1 MPTDQGPQQWWTSV
15 RVRITMAATLVVALL
30 LAGVSVLLVLF
41 QIDSALGHIDEILSD
56 EAEAIG
62 LSIGTGT
69 SLPMLFDDDRVL
81 IVYDADGKVMTSAGD
96 YEELAQ
102 IEVVTEDDRGIN
114 IDFANQVHRV
124 VSEPYVT
131 ADGRQ
136 GWVVLAEPR
145 DELDDGVDRL
155 VRSLAITVPATL
167 LALLAMVWFLVGR
180 TLRPVEQIR
189 RQVASI
195 GIAELDR
202 RVPEP
207 PGGDEIARL
216 AATMNR
222 MLTRLEQSVRR
233 QQRFVADASHELRTP
248 LTRMRARLEVDR
260 HHPDAADLD
269 ATLSA
274 ELDDVRALQ
283 AMIDDLLLLA
293 KSDAGVEL
301 GALDLIDLDDLVMEE
316 LAAADTEHEVD
327 ARAVSAAQVYG
338 SPEPLRRVVR
348 NLLDNADRFA
358 SSRIDVTLEE
368 VGGEAVL
375 TIDDDGP
382 GVPADRRAEMLE
394 RFTRLDE
401 SRTGTGHVGL
411 GLSIVAEVVFRHHGS
426 VELLDSPLGGTRVR
440 VRLPQPRDS
449 SSSGDDE
456 MRGR

>member
-1 MPTDQGPQQWWTSV
+1 MPTDTRPQRFWTSV
-15 RVRITMAATLVVALL
+15 RVRITVGATLVVALL
-30 LAGVSVLLVLF
+30 LGGVSVLLVLF
-41 QIDSALGHIDEILSD
+41 QLNSALGHLDEMLSD

-69 SLPMLFDDDRVL
+69 NLPMLFDDDRVL
-81 IVYDADGKVMTSAGD
+81 IVNDADGNVVMSAGD
-96 YEELAQ
+96 YEELEQ
-102 IEVVTEDDRGIN
+102 IDVVTEDDRGID
-114 IDFANQVHRV
+114 IHFSGQLHRV
-124 VSEPYVT
+124 VSEPFLT
-131 ADGRQ
+131 GDGRW

-145 DELDDGVDRL
+145 DELDDSVDRL
-155 VRSLAITVPATL
+155 IRSLAITVPGTL
-167 LALLAMVWFLVGR
+167 LALTAMVWFLVGR
-180 TLRPVEQIR
+180 TLRPVEQMR

-207 PGGDEIARL
+207 PSDDEIARL

-260 HHPDAADLD
+260 HHPDAADRE

-293 KSDAGVEL
+293 KSDAGVEP
-301 GALDLIDLDDLVMEE
+301 GPRDLIDLDDLVIEE
-316 LAAADTEHEVD
+316 LAAADIAHEVD
-327 ARAVSAAQVYG
+327 ASGVSAAQVYG

-358 SSRIDVTLEE
+358 SSRIDVALEE
-368 VGGEAVL
+368 VAGEAVL

-382 GVPADRRAEMLE
+382 GIPADRRAEMLE
-394 RFTRLDE
+394 RFTRLDG
-401 SRTGTGHVGL
+401 SRTGIGHAGL

-426 VELLDSPLGGTRVR
+426 VELLDSPLGGTRAQ

-449 SSSGDDE
+449 
-456 MRGR
+456 